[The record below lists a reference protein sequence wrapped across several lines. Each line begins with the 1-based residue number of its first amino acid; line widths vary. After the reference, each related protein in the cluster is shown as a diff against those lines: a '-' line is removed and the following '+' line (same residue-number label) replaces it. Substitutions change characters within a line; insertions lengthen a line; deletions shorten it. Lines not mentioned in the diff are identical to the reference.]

1 MYFLSLFQEAKVG
14 GELSTLA
21 TTLQNWIKYLTQIGM
36 PVVGGILVAAIVF
49 FATMLAITHDV
60 EKRDK
65 WKKALIWSSIG
76 FVIILV
82 ALGLSTVIISVAS
95 SAATGGAKG

>member
-1 MYFLSLFQEAKVG
+1 MYILSLFEDVQVG
-14 GELSTLA
+14 AELSTLA
-21 TTLQNWIKYLTQIGM
+21 TTLQKWIKYLTQIGM
-36 PVVGGILVAAIVF
+36 PIAAGILVASVVF
-49 FATMLAITHDV
+49 FATMLAISHDA

-76 FVIILV
+76 FIIILV

-95 SAATGGAKG
+95 SAASGAKG

>member
-1 MYFLSLFQEAKVG
+1 MYILSLFEDVQVG
-14 GELSTLA
+14 AELSTLA
-21 TTLQNWIKYLTQIGM
+21 TTLQKWIKYLTQIGM
-36 PVVGGILVAAIVF
+36 PIAAGILVASVVF
-49 FATMLAITHDV
+49 FATMLAISHDV

-76 FVIILV
+76 FIIILV

-95 SAATGGAKG
+95 SAASGAKG

>member
-1 MYFLSLFQEAKVG
+1 
-14 GELSTLA
+14 
-21 TTLQNWIKYLTQIGM
+21 
-36 PVVGGILVAAIVF
+36 
-49 FATMLAITHDV
+49 MLAISHDV

-76 FVIILV
+76 FIIILV

-95 SAATGGAKG
+95 SAASGAKG

>member
-1 MYFLSLFQEAKVG
+1 MYILSLFEDVQVG
-14 GELSTLA
+14 AELSTLA
-21 TTLQNWIKYLTQIGM
+21 TTLQKWIKYLTQIGM
-36 PVVGGILVAAIVF
+36 PIAAGILVASVVF
-49 FATMLAITHDV
+49 FATMLAISHDV

-76 FVIILV
+76 FIIILV

-95 SAATGGAKG
+95 SAASGVKG

>member
-1 MYFLSLFQEAKVG
+1 MYILSLFNDIGEVG
-14 GELSTLA
+14 KGLSTLSD
-21 TTLQNWIKYLTQIGM
+21 TLQKWVKYLTQIGM
-36 PVVGGILVAAIVF
+36 PIAGGILVASVVF
-49 FATMLAITHDV
+49 FATMLAISHDV

-95 SAATGGAKG
+95 SAAKGSSG

>member
-1 MYFLSLFQEAKVG
+1 MDFISLFAEVEVG
-14 GELSTLA
+14 GEISTLA
-21 TTLQNWIKYLTQIGM
+21 TTLQKWIKYLTQIGM
-36 PVVGGILVAAIVF
+36 PIAAGILVASVVF
-49 FATMLAITHDV
+49 FATMLSITHDV
-60 EKRDK
+60 EKREK

-95 SAATGGAKG
+95 SAASGGSTG

>member
-1 MYFLSLFQEAKVG
+1 MYILSLFNDLKVG
-14 GELSTLA
+14 TELSTLA
-21 TTLQNWIKYLTQIGM
+21 TTLQKWIKYLTQIGM
-36 PVVGGILVAAIVF
+36 PIAAGILVASVVF
-49 FATMLAITHDV
+49 FATMLAISHEL

-95 SAATGGAKG
+95 SAASGGASG